1 VTGHRHSGSSPSY
14 PPKPHI
20 RRGKRIARWVLGSL
34 ALVTVSLLV
43 SIWLAPAGP
52 ERYSES
58 LPIARAVL
66 EESEH
71 IWPPVTLAP
80 LRPVAVPT
88 LVREGGALPGG
99 HLETCPL
106 HPPPPSRPG
115 FEVRDGEKDGMH
127 YFEVVLGEAAF
138 DDELPLVVVLHGRG
152 SHAQIPGGP
161 FRDLSHPVRLLVPQA
176 PTPLRDGFQWIPVY
190 VNQGLV
196 DEFAS
201 TLFATAGRLARLIR
215 DVVAERGVMGRSIVT
230 GFSQGGI
237 VTLALAL
244 YHDDVVGAAL
254 PMSSWLPPP
263 LEPAYRRSDLSYPT
277 IRAMHGNEDAT
288 VPITPTRELFARLAA
303 LGFDVVL
310 QTFDG
315 VGHETNGA
323 MNELY
328 HQWLEESVCRAA
340 GDEECAATARH
351 LGRVLTGDESLDAG
365 LDGAVRDGGGDAANG
380 DGGLD
385 GSAGDGGPDAALDE
399 GIPEAR
405 PSVDGS
411 TDGSPQPSVTEAE
424 ETSETAA
431 LDVAPPEERP

>member
-1 VTGHRHSGSSPSY
+1 M
-14 PPKPHI
+14 
-20 RRGKRIARWVLGSL
+20 KRIARWVLGSL

-43 SIWLAPAGP
+43 SIWLAPSGP

-66 EESEH
+66 EEPDH
-71 IWPPVTLAP
+71 VWPPVTPAP
-80 LRPVAVPT
+80 LRPVAAPT
-88 LVREGGALPGG
+88 VLLDGGALPGG
-99 HLETCPL
+99 HLETSPL
-106 HPPPPSRPG
+106 HRPPPSRPG
-115 FEVRDGEKDGMH
+115 FEVQEGEKDGIH

-152 SHAQIPGGP
+152 SYAQIPGGP
-161 FRDLSHPVRLLVPQA
+161 FRDLSHPVRLLIPQA
-176 PTPLRDGFQWIPVY
+176 PTPLHDGYQWIPVY

-215 DVVAERGVMGRSIVT
+215 DVITERGAMGRSIVT

-263 LEPAYRRSDLSYPT
+263 LEPAYRRADLTYPI

-303 LGFDVVL
+303 LDFDVVL

-315 VGHETNGA
+315 VGHETNAA

-328 HQWLEESVCRAA
+328 HHWLEETVCRAA
-340 GDEECAATARH
+340 GDEQCAAAARH
-351 LGRVLTGDESLDAG
+351 LGRVLTGDEPLDAG
-365 LDGAVRDGGGDAANG
+365 LDGALGDAGLDGAVG

-385 GSAGDGGPDAALDE
+385 GAVGDGGPDAALDE
-399 GIPEAR
+399 GNPDAALDEGNPG
-405 PSVDGS
+405 PSPS
-411 TDGSPQPSVTEAE
+411 TDGPTDHSAAPTVTEAE
-424 ETSETAA
+424 ENSGTAA
-431 LDVAPPEERP
+431 LDEEAPEEHLEERP